1 MGDSQTTDWDCFN
14 PRSRTGS
21 DLGVRSHC
29 KTGCQVSIHA
39 PARGATL
46 LTCLASALLP
56 WFQSTLP
63 HGERLSVA
71 LWLSLPGSF
80 NPRSRTGSDLFS
92 VPFHFIQSMFQS
104 TLPHGER
111 RRYEWRHCLWQRV
124 SIHAPARGATLS
136 QVEERFTIFVVSIHA
151 PARGAT
157 HTIGFP
163 SHRATKFQ
171 STLPHGERRRQGL
184 ADLVG
189 CGHFNPRSRTGS
201 DFTAKSSMVT
211 CSPISIHAPARG
223 ATGSGRAV

>member
-1 MGDSQTTDWDCFN
+1 MTIAQVISIHAPARGATRLKRPEQAVDHSFQSTLPHGERLLVIHFGHGHIDFN

-21 DLGVRSHC
+21 DTPPIRLATVPRAFQSTLPHGERHTTNQVSDSA
-29 KTGCQVSIHA
+29 TGISIHA

-111 RRYEWRHCLWQRV
+111 HTLCHFCRRQR
-124 SIHAPARGATLS
+124 L
-136 QVEERFTIFVVSIHA
+136 
-151 PARGAT
+151 
-157 HTIGFP
+157 
-163 SHRATKFQ
+163 FQ
-171 STLPHGERRRQGL
+171 STLPHGERPWAL
-184 ADLVG
+184 
-189 CGHFNPRSRTGS
+189 C
-201 DFTAKSSMVT
+201 
-211 CSPISIHAPARG
+211 
-223 ATGSGRAV
+223 